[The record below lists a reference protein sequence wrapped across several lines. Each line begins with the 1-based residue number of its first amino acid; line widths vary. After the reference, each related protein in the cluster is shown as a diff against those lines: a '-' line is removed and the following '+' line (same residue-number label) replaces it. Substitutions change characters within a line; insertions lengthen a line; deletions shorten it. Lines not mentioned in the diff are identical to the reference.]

1 MWLGNSLLRLA
12 SHFGIW
18 IPLPGGDLVHRPQ
31 KKRKTMIMISR
42 IKTCSVEAV
51 AATRRW
57 SMKNI
62 ICKPILHASTLAN
75 CMWLCSSFSAL
86 TIWHWPGQQLSPP
99 GHSEDFKRPRIDGN
113 LCESILYK
121 LVIPSAKIFQQ
132 DAYPPNTG
140 FLPTFFTE
148 HQQNAWKNN
157 STPKPFQAK
166 PQTCDTVAKSCTIIY
181 LIELDDG
188 KFYRKN
194 LYLMVKTMVSCR
206 FSLKSIHYLS
216 GGVSRFSQK
225 IGVYPSTS
233 GWNSWNQPG
242 AFLAAAG
249 GRFEDVLPPGL
260 KWPETDVG
268 LVAFGHRETH
278 RKMGKP

>member
-1 MWLGNSLLRLA
+1 MQAYLA
-12 SHFGIW
+12 CKHACKLYVTVFFIFSIDHLALAWTATVATWAFWGFQTTT
-18 IPLPGGDLVHRPQ
+18 DR
-31 KKRKTMIMISR
+31 RKPMLIYI
-42 IKTCSVEAV
+42 
-51 AATRRW
+51 
-57 SMKNI
+57 
-62 ICKPILHASTLAN
+62 
-75 CMWLCSSFSAL
+75 
-86 TIWHWPGQQLSPP
+86 
-99 GHSEDFKRPRIDGN
+99 
-113 LCESILYK
+113 K

-188 KFYRKN
+188 KIYRKN

-225 IGVYPSTS
+225 NWRLSQHIRLKQLKPARRLPGSCRWPFWRRSAARVEVAVSRMWGGLLLAIRKPIGK
-233 GWNSWNQPG
+233 W
-242 AFLAAAG
+242 
-249 GRFEDVLPPGL
+249 RFSL
-260 KWPETDVG
+260 W
-268 LVAFGHRETH
+268 
-278 RKMGKP
+278 

>member
-1 MWLGNSLLRLA
+1 MQAYLA
-12 SHFGIW
+12 CKHACKLYVTVFFIFSIDHLALAWTATVATWAFWGFQTTT
-18 IPLPGGDLVHRPQ
+18 DR
-31 KKRKTMIMISR
+31 RKPMLIYI
-42 IKTCSVEAV
+42 
-51 AATRRW
+51 
-57 SMKNI
+57 
-62 ICKPILHASTLAN
+62 
-75 CMWLCSSFSAL
+75 
-86 TIWHWPGQQLSPP
+86 
-99 GHSEDFKRPRIDGN
+99 
-113 LCESILYK
+113 K

-188 KFYRKN
+188 KIYRKN

-225 IGVYPSTS
+225 IGVYPSTF

-260 KWPETDVG
+260 KWPFHGCGAGCFWPYEN
-268 LVAFGHRETH
+268 
-278 RKMGKP
+278 P